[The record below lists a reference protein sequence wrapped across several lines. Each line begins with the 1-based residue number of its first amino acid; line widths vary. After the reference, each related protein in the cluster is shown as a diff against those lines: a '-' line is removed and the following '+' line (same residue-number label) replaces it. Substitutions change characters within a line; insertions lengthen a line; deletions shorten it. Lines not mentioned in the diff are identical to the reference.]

1 MNYYEIDPKK
11 CANESHAGYMY
22 TVVWTGNGMYV
33 TEKPVTIGVTV
44 SAIIAD
50 EDLSPYMKKLL
61 SIPNTQN
68 PIRAMDFVDLQ
79 KHGEKCPSCSV

>member
-22 TVVWTGNGMYV
+22 AVVWTGNGMYV

-50 EDLSPYMKKLL
+50 EDLSPYMKKIL
-61 SIPNTQN
+61 SIPNTRGRKN
-68 PIRAMDFVDLQ
+68 FCVY
-79 KHGEKCPSCSV
+79 GEKSSLIRSRYV